1 MITKFEKLAKDM
13 QDGYVALTAR
23 AVDRLREATLNAAD
37 MVSRTRQPVRR
48 IAETGIKL
56 NRISHKSVEKLVKQQ
71 AHIVESAID
80 SGAKNLKLAAR
91 ADNLRDLFA
100 DQIAALPKAGAL
112 AGESARVTIDI
123 VRDTGDELGGVF
135 RVVPAKP
142 KARTKVKTKP
152 KTRAKAKTTR
162 TAARKTTAGRKRK
175 PATRKRATQTARKT
189 TKKASARKAPAV
201 KRTASAVRKTAA
213 TASAKAAEAAGRIA
227 A

>member
-13 QDGYVALTAR
+13 QDGYVALTER
-23 AVDRLREATLNAAD
+23 AMDRLREATLNAAD

-142 KARTKVKTKP
+142 KTKTKT
-152 KTRAKAKTTR
+152 KAKAKAKAKTTR
-162 TAARKTTAGRKRK
+162 KAVRKTTASRKRK
-175 PATRKRATQTARKT
+175 PATRKRATTKTVRKT
-189 TKKASARKAPAV
+189 TKKASARKTPAR
-201 KRTASAVRKTAA
+201 KPAASAVRKTVS
-213 TASAKAAEAAGRIA
+213 TASSKAAEAAGRIA